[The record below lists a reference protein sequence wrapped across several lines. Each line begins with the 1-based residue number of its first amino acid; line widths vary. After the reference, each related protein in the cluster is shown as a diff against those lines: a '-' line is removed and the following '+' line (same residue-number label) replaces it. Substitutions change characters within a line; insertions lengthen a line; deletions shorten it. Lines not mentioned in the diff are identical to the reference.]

1 MSQCL
6 NLDFPVIKRDL
17 LRSRRDCALRGLRQS
32 AKWASELAYVLR
44 DVEAS
49 PPDQAASDD
58 DDDLDDSYFLAKS
71 YLDLQEYD
79 RVAYFTK
86 NASGTTRFLHFYAR
100 YLSDEK
106 KRLDDTVE
114 PITATD
120 RGASQELK
128 DLQAE
133 LRALRPKLDGFC
145 LYIYGVV
152 LKRLQLRQQ
161 AIDVFV
167 EAVQAEPLHWGAWLE
182 LSSMVADCDH
192 LRSLVLPDHWMKQFF
207 LGHTYL
213 ELQLCEEVLET
224 YEQLQKGPFL
234 ESTYLMAQVAISYH
248 NMRVVDKA
256 IECFQKLR
264 KVDLYRLD
272 NMYIYSNLLY
282 VKELRVELS
291 HLAHSVCAIDKYRPE
306 TCCVI
311 GNFYSLRSQ
320 HEKAVLYFGRALRL
334 NPNYFAAWTL
344 MGHEYM
350 EMKNTNAAIQ
360 SYRQAIEVNR
370 RDCRAWY
377 ALGQTYEILKMP
389 NYCLYYYRQAQE
401 LRPNDS
407 RMMVALGEAYEKLDK
422 HHEAK
427 KCFWRA
433 HSLGDFEGLAL
444 FKLARVYE
452 CLGECEQACAAFTD
466 YVRQCESQCYRADRE
481 DLAHACRFL
490 ARHHLAQKDLDAA
503 YEYAHKCTEFPE
515 TKEEARG
522 LLKQV
527 TDARVLLEQD
537 VAGGD
542 MHIEEDEEDD
552 DSLLT
557 GRDLLVCEVTD
568 IGDFRTPNK

>member
-1 MSQCL
+1 MQHQL
-6 NLDFPVIKRDL
+6 AVYQVIKIWVPSKGFSHNSCVPL
-17 LRSRRDCALRGLRQS
+17 
-32 AKWASELAYVLR
+32 
-44 DVEAS
+44 
-49 PPDQAASDD
+49 
-58 DDDLDDSYFLAKS
+58 
-71 YLDLQEYD
+71 
-79 RVAYFTK
+79 T
-86 NASGTTRFLHFYAR
+86 
-100 YLSDEK
+100 
-106 KRLDDTVE
+106 
-114 PITATD
+114 
-120 RGASQELK
+120 
-128 DLQAE
+128 E

-167 EAVQAEPLHWGAWLE
+167 EAVHAEPLHWGAWLE
-182 LSSMVADCDH
+182 LSSLVADCDH
-192 LRSLVLPDHWMKQFF
+192 LRSLELPDHWMKKFF

-213 ELQLCEEVLET
+213 ELQLNEEMLET

-234 ESTYLMAQVAISYH
+234 ESTYLMA
-248 NMRVVDKA
+248 
-256 IECFQKLR
+256 
-264 KVDLYRLD
+264 
-272 NMYIYSNLLY
+272 
-282 VKELRVELS
+282 
-291 HLAHSVCAIDKYRPE
+291 
-306 TCCVI
+306 
-311 GNFYSLRSQ
+311 Q

-370 RDCRAWY
+370 RDYRAWY
-377 ALGQTYEILKMP
+377 GLGQTYEILKMP

-433 HSLGDFEGLAL
+433 HYLGDFEGLAL

-452 CLGECEQACAAFTD
+452 RLGESQQACAAFTD
-466 YVRQCESQCYRADRE
+466 YVRQGDSQCYRADRE

-490 ARHHLAQKDLDAA
+490 ARYHLAQKDLDAA
-503 YEYAHKCTEFPE
+503 YEFAHKCTEFPE

-527 TDARVLLEQD
+527 AEARALLEQD
-537 VAGGD
+537 TGGGE
-542 MHIEEDEEDD
+542 MQVEEEEDEDD

-557 GRDLLVCEVTD
+557 GQDSLICEITD
-568 IGDFRTPNK
+568 VGGFRTPNK

>member
-1 MSQCL
+1 MVEGLS
-6 NLDFPVIKRDL
+6 LDFPVIKRDL
-17 LRSRRDCALRGLRQS
+17 LRSRRECSLRGLRQS
-32 AKWASELAYVLR
+32 AKWASELAYTLR

-49 PPDQAASDD
+49 PPDPAAAVRN
-58 DDDLDDSYFLAKS
+58 DDLDDTYFLAKS

-86 NASGTTRFLHFYAR
+86 NAGGTTRFLHYYAR

-114 PITATD
+114 PITAAD

-128 DLQAE
+128 DLQTE
-133 LRALRPKLDGFC
+133 LRALRHELDGFC

-182 LSSMVADCDH
+182 LSSLVADCDH
-192 LRSLVLPDHWMKQFF
+192 LRSLELPDHWMKQFF

-213 ELQLCEEVLET
+213 ELQLNEEVLET

-234 ESTYLMAQVAISYH
+234 ESTYLMAQVAIAYH

-256 IECFQKLR
+256 IEGFQKLR
-264 KVDLYRLD
+264 KADPFRLD
-272 NMYIYSNLLY
+272 NMDIYSNLLY

-291 HLAHSVCAIDKYRPE
+291 HLAHSVCAIDKYKPE

-344 MGHEYM
+344 MGPRVHGDE
-350 EMKNTNAAIQ
+350 EHQ
-360 SYRQAIEVNR
+360 R
-370 RDCRAWY
+370 RHPVVPAGHRGEPPGLPSLVWS
-377 ALGQTYEILKMP
+377 G
-389 NYCLYYYRQAQE
+389 QAQE

-444 FKLARVYE
+444 FRLARVYE
-452 CLGECEQACAAFTD
+452 RLGESEQACAAFTD

-527 TDARVLLEQD
+527 TDARALLEQD
-537 VAGGD
+537 AAGGD
-542 MHIEEDEEDD
+542 MQIEEDEEDD

-557 GRDLLVCEVTD
+557 GQDSLICEVTD
-568 IGDFRTPNK
+568 VGGLQDSEQVISVV